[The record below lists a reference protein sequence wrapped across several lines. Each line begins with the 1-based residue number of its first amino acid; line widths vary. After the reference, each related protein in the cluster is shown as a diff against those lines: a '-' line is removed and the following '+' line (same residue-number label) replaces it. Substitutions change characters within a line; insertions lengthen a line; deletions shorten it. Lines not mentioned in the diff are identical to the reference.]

1 MFVSSTTLLIMYML
15 VVLVLR
21 VVLKVVVEGDGTVPK
36 ALEIVASG
44 ESFPLCIYIYSCRSF
59 KHCSKLV
66 GLYIAPRV
74 SFDRPMGVEG
84 SGAGQGC

>member
-1 MFVSSTTLLIMYML
+1 MYML

-44 ESFPLCIYIYSCRSF
+44 EYFPYGCICI
-59 KHCSKLV
+59 
-66 GLYIAPRV
+66 
-74 SFDRPMGVEG
+74 
-84 SGAGQGC
+84 